1 MKRFFVSAAVAVLGA
16 GMALAQNFTVK
27 INDQEMTDGS
37 TVRVEQVVDPN
48 DWNTLMLPAHLALT
62 NTTDDALTV
71 TSSLSPVTE
80 LADGA
85 FFSDCTMGSCM
96 PGFDGK
102 TISIPG
108 GTTLSDDAGIAWAYD
123 YTPATGDYSPWS
135 LNITYADNTGYSIT
149 CTIEFVPLQPSAN
162 ESLNSVAVAAYPNPA
177 SEEVVFNLGNVNAG
191 AKLVLRDMSG
201 RTVKMVDAQAE
212 VRMDVDGLN
221 AGVYFYTL
229 EENGKAIATRKLVVR

>member
-1 MKRFFVSAAVAVLGA
+1 MAVAVLGA

-48 DWNTLMLPAHLALT
+48 DWNLEMVQAHLALT

-229 EENGKAIATRKLVVR
+229 EENGKAVATRKLVVR

>member
-48 DWNTLMLPAHLALT
+48 DWNTVMLPAHLAIT
-62 NTTDDALTV
+62 NNTDAELTV

-108 GTTLSDDAGIAWAYD
+108 GTTLSDDAGIAWVYD

-135 LNITYADNTGYSIT
+135 LNITYTDNTGYSIT

-162 ESLNSVAVAAYPNPA
+162 ESLNSVAIAAYPNPA
-177 SEEVVFNLGNVNAG
+177 SDEVTFSLGNVKAG
-191 AKLVLRDMSG
+191 SKLVLRDMSG
-201 RTVKMVDAQAE
+201 RTVKMLDAEAE
-212 VRMDVDGLN
+212 VSMDLEGLSS
-221 AGVYFYTL
+221 GVYFYSL
-229 EENGKAIATRKLVVR
+229 EENGKAVVTRKLVVR